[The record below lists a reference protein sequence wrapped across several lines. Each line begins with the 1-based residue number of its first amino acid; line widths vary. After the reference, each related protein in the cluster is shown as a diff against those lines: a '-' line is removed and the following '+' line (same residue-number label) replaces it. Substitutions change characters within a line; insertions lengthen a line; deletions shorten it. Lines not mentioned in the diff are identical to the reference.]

1 MNAVAELV
9 TAFLPDGAAASHAG
23 KKAAGFL
30 KSLRQAACL
39 NAC

>member
-1 MNAVAELV
+1 MGEFGSLTCDGLRRIGGGVARGE
-9 TAFLPDGAAASHAG
+9 
-23 KKAAGFL
+23 KAAGFL